1 MTKAHQIKPARCK
14 KSATIEEAQKWHI
27 TKNFL
32 YEEKYDGRRYLLQI
46 RPNGSKINY
55 LTSRR
60 ESVQTGNFVEQ
71 QDKLTAIRDYP
82 FAKEL
87 TDTILDGEI
96 VGEEGDTSN
105 ETATAM
111 VTGKVAYVVWDVIR
125 YRGLDIRDKPLSYRK
140 AVLAL
145 LFNTDSLPEWIR
157 GVNGS
162 TDPQRLLKD
171 VRARKGEGI
180 IRKDTLC
187 AYGEGW
193 TKVKEEE
200 TEDVIMWGTEPTKS
214 ADWKAKGW
222 IGAILIGQWK
232 EVRASEFDRAPDRD
246 KIIWSVPS
254 PGKYKKIGRYFY
266 VFIDCGRCANFT
278 NEVRAAI
285 SKKPYA
291 FQGRALEVEYQVRFP
306 SGKFRHPRFLRWR
319 DDKGSDL
326 CIYRVADK
334 E

>member
-14 KSATIEEAQKWHI
+14 KSATIDEARKWVMDKVHI
-27 TKNFL
+27 

-82 FAKEL
+82 FAKNL
-87 TDTILDGEI
+87 TDTIFDGEI

-111 VTGKVAYVVWDVIR
+111 VTGKVSYIVWDVLR
-125 YRGLDIRDKPLSYRK
+125 FQGLDIRNQPLSYRRT
-140 AVLAL
+140 VLAL
-145 LFNTDSLPEWIR
+145 LFNQGLPEWIR
-157 GVNGS
+157 PANKS
-162 TDPQRLLKD
+162 NDPQSLLKIVKERD
-171 VRARKGEGI
+171 GEGI
-180 IRKDTLC
+180 VRKDTTKP
-187 AYGEGW
+187 YGEGW
-193 TKVKEEE
+193 TKVKDEQ

-232 EVRASEFDRAPDRD
+232 EVNQREFDRADA
-246 KIIWSVPS
+246 KLVVIWSAPS
-254 PGKYKKIGRYFY
+254 PGNYRKIGSKYYKF
-266 VFIDCGRCANFT
+266 VDCGRCANFT
-278 NEVRAAI
+278 NEVRDAI
-285 SKKPYA
+285 SKKPHTFY
-291 FQGRALEVEYQVRFP
+291 GRALEVEYQVRFP

-319 DDKGSDL
+319 DDKGPDL
-326 CIYRVADK
+326 CIYRPADK